1 MSLLLFCLTIVL
13 AAVSAACGLIF
24 LYLNNFTDRGELK
37 ARNRS
42 LQMVMGITLAA
53 SLLLALFAGLLSD
66 AAAADAVNAT
76 VRLYFIIAVAMLI
89 VVLASLAALI
99 YRAVSRLPYTGASSG
114 VGRVITVASVGAAL
128 GLLLA
133 WLFS

>member
-1 MSLLLFCLTIVL
+1 MSLLLFCLTILL

-24 LYLNNFTDRGELK
+24 LYLNNFTDRGDLK
-37 ARNRS
+37 TRNRS
-42 LQMVMGITLAA
+42 LQTVMVITLAV
-53 SLLLALFAGLLSD
+53 SLVMALFAGLMSD
-66 AAAADAVNAT
+66 APAADAVNAT
-76 VRLYFIIAVAMLI
+76 VRLYFIIAVAMLV

-99 YRAVSRLPYTGASSG
+99 YRFVSRLPYAGASSG
-114 VGRVITVASVGAAL
+114 VGRVIAVASVGAAL